1 MFFAITMSAI
11 GVSQSAGLTPDLT
24 KVKVAVNSIFE
35 LLDRQ
40 SKIDPLEKSGKTLQI
55 VRGDVELQHV
65 SFTYPTRP
73 DVPIFRDL
81 NLLVRAGQV
90 SHLYWK
96 IAFQKRCGSIADA
109 MHDEYSDF
117 LLLVIIPKQHLLSVL
132 V

>member
-1 MFFAITMSAI
+1 MSAI
-11 GVSQSAGLTPDLT
+11 GVSKSASLTPDFT

-40 SKIDPLEKSGKTLQI
+40 SKIDPLEKSGKILQI

-90 SHLYWK
+90 SHLYWES
-96 IAFQKRCGSIADA
+96 AF
-109 MHDEYSDF
+109 
-117 LLLVIIPKQHLLSVL
+117 
-132 V
+132 